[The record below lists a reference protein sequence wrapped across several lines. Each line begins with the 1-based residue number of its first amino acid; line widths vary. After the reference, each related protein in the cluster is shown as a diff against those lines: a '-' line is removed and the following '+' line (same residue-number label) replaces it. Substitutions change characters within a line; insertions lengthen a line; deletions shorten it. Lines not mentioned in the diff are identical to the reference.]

1 MFEPKPLSPDAVPR
15 ALAKAERYRLLN
27 EPGEAQSICLDV
39 LAAEPDNQEA
49 MATMILALTDQFGS
63 DPTFVHEALATV
75 LRLTDNYERIYYTG
89 IIHER
94 RAKALLAHGTP
105 RGGSRA
111 YEWLRHAM
119 ACFEDADAIRPPN
132 NEDARLRWNA
142 CARLIDRNRQLV
154 PVAEEPHEPLLSE

>member
-1 MFEPKPLSPDAVPR
+1 MFELKPLSPEAVPR

-27 EPGEAQSICLDV
+27 EPSEAQSICLDV

-49 MATMILALTDQFGS
+49 VAMMILALTDQFGS
-63 DPTFVHEALATV
+63 EPSAVHEALATV
-75 LRLTDNYERIYYTG
+75 TDLRDNYERIYYTG
-89 IIHER
+89 IIYER
-94 RAKALLAHGTP
+94 RAKATLAHGTP

-119 ACFEDADAIRPPN
+119 SCYEDADAIRPSN
-132 NEDARLRWNA
+132 NEDARLRYNA
-142 CARLIDRNRQLV
+142 CARMIDRKRELE